1 MNAMDGQRNEDT
13 VRPPLRLALL
23 GCGSVGSQVVR
34 LLREQADDL
43 TARVGAP
50 IELVGV
56 AVRRPELQRDADVPA
71 HLLTTDAAGLVSRGD
86 IDLVVEVIGGIEPSR
101 SLILTALENGA
112 SVVTANKAL
121 LAEDGSTLFAAAEKA
136 GRDLYYEAAVAGAIP
151 ILRPLR
157 ESLAGDKVRRV
168 LGIVNGTTN
177 FILDKMDTS
186 GAGFSEAL
194 EEAQDLGYAEAD
206 PTADIEGYDA
216 AAKAAILASLAFH
229 TRVTAADVYREGIS
243 DVTASDVASAREMDS
258 VVKLLAICELTDG
271 PGGPWVSARV
281 HPAMIPRSHPLASVR
296 EAYNAVFVESEAAGQ
311 LMFYGPGAG
320 GAPTA
325 SAVLGDLVTVARN
338 RLMDVRGAG
347 ESAYA
352 QCEVLP
358 MGSTETRYHVAIDVD
373 DKAGVLAQVAHTFA
387 DHGVS
392 IKTVR
397 QEGRGVDAQLVVV
410 SHRAADADLAA
421 TVEALRTMPNV
432 HDVSSIMRVEGDGE

>member
-1 MNAMDGQRNEDT
+1 
-13 VRPPLRLALL
+13 
-23 GCGSVGSQVVR
+23 
-34 LLREQADDL
+34 
-43 TARVGAP
+43 
-50 IELVGV
+50 
-56 AVRRPELQRDADVPA
+56 
-71 HLLTTDAAGLVSRGD
+71 
-86 IDLVVEVIGGIEPSR
+86 
-101 SLILTALENGA
+101 
-112 SVVTANKAL
+112 
-121 LAEDGSTLFAAAEKA
+121 
-136 GRDLYYEAAVAGAIP
+136 
-151 ILRPLR
+151 
-157 ESLAGDKVRRV
+157 
-168 LGIVNGTTN
+168 
-177 FILDKMDTS
+177 
-186 GAGFSEAL
+186 
-194 EEAQDLGYAEAD
+194 
-206 PTADIEGYDA
+206 
-216 AAKAAILASLAFH
+216 
-229 TRVTAADVYREGIS
+229 
-243 DVTASDVASAREMDS
+243 
-258 VVKLLAICELTDG
+258 
-271 PGGPWVSARV
+271 
-281 HPAMIPRSHPLASVR
+281 
-296 EAYNAVFVESEAAGQ
+296 
-311 LMFYGPGAG
+311 MFYGPGAG